1 MCRSPHH
8 THGESTAFASMLRMA
23 PPAMG
28 GLCPPPCGRLS
39 LARASLCSG
48 LNAVC
53 SRIAKGCA
61 FCALARRSAARRRP
75 RRPGGLPLAL
85 LRGRSASAPPSR
97 GRPPSAGPPARA
109 PGAAVRPRRVPL
121 RGARRICR
129 GFGRRSSAPSAAQS
143 ARAGRARF
151 ARAPF
156 PAPRARGRRRFVRL
170 LAAFLRVRAV
180 ALAMLALPPSRVRAI
195 EQLFEFRPIGR
206 GIQSWWLRHP
216 GFAGAAYMR
225 TAIALAYPHAPQ
237 SLSANA
243 YNIVTSGL
251 SC

>member
-1 MCRSPHH
+1 MNNEHLVGVVCRSPHH

-129 GFGRRSSAPSAAQS
+129 GFGRRSSAPSAAHS

-156 PAPRARGRRRFVRL
+156 LAPRARGRRRFARF
-170 LAAFLRVRAV
+170 LAAFL
-180 ALAMLALPPSRVRAI
+180 RVRAI
-195 EQLFEFRPIGR
+195 EQLFECG
-206 GIQSWWLRHP
+206 
-216 GFAGAAYMR
+216 
-225 TAIALAYPHAPQ
+225 
-237 SLSANA
+237 LSA
-243 YNIVTSGL
+243 TWRPSGRRHTKL
-251 SC
+251 VASPPRLRRSGIHASR